1 MKVALHTS
9 PQKKKKKR
17 LLASNKI
24 VGLIKAI
31 QQKQKFGLRSSKS
44 LDEK

>member
-1 MKVALHTS
+1 MKVALHAS
-9 PQKKKKKR
+9 PQKKKR

-31 QQKQKFGLRSSKS
+31 QQKQKFGLRTSNS
-44 LDEK
+44 LD